1 MIAPPPQPANS
12 FRVTLVLSAKQRIDT
27 KLLQELRTQKRHA
40 VLASISRSALKELF
54 KKKRIQL
61 KGQAAVPSSLLA
73 EGTSYVDIL
82 GFSAEPDDVEINKNE
97 ITPD

>member
-1 MIAPPPQPANS
+1 M
-12 FRVTLVLSAKQRIDT
+12 
-27 KLLQELRTQKRHA
+27 
-40 VLASISRSALKELF
+40 SISRSALKDLF

-82 GFSAEPDDVEINKNE
+82 GFSDDATQDKN
-97 ITPD
+97 

>member
-1 MIAPPPQPANS
+1 MITPPKQPPNS
-12 FRVTLVLSAKQRIDT
+12 FRITLELSSKQRIDT
-27 KLLQELRTQKRHA
+27 KLLHELRAQTRNTI
-40 VLASISRSALKELF
+40 LMSISRSALKDLF

-82 GFSAEPDDVEINKNE
+82 GFSDDATQDKN
-97 ITPD
+97 